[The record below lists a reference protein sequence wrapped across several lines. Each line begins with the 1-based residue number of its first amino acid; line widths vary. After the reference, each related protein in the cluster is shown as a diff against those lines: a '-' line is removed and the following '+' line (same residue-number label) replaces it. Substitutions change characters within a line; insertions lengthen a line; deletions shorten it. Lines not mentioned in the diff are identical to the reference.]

1 MADEGG
7 GTKHHYTT
15 AARRGLPVAALR
27 RLYNH
32 SRSCSPDPR
41 RVEPDLLAHRCKNC
55 SAAADCD
62 HPLALTPCSARAH
75 WISCTCTTNRIN
87 QRTQRCK
94 NSTMATMDTHTWG
107 WRRQGRPATQQ
118 MPPRQRGW
126 GAFVSNCKL
135 LKQASAHEQCVRVR
149 PHEPIPMNP
158 SIT

>member
-87 QRTQRCK
+87 QRTQR
-94 NSTMATMDTHTWG
+94 STMATMELARIHVREDG
-107 WRRQGRPATQQ
+107 AGKVGRRPSRCRHDAHRSVAGKGTTEKGRENMYKYEVSAT
-118 MPPRQRGW
+118 
-126 GAFVSNCKL
+126 S
-135 LKQASAHEQCVRVR
+135 
-149 PHEPIPMNP
+149 
-158 SIT
+158 